1 MKTDSSRRN
10 FLAAGLSLPVAGM
23 ASAAAPQLPP
33 EKVRK
38 PKVAEIAAPA
48 RYRTLGK
55 TGLKVST
62 VGYGCMITSDSSV
75 ISRAVDM
82 GITYF
87 DTARGYQ
94 SGNNERMVGAAL
106 KGSRNKVAISS
117 KSEAKTAT
125 EAVGHLDTSLKELGT
140 DYLDIWYMHARDTV
154 AAIPDELVAV
164 WENAKKQGKIR
175 HIGIS
180 THNPAAIVDRVL
192 AVGKFEVVLS
202 TYNFTVGGA
211 NDPAYKKLVD
221 AGIGMVA
228 MKVMAP
234 ASRAGGFSNL
244 PGYRA
249 DRMDRV
255 TKPGGPVAALK
266 WVLRDQRFATTIPS
280 MTDIDQLEM
289 NFGAMSEPFS
299 AADEKLLA
307 RINEDIRPLYC
318 RMCYQCSGQ
327 CPKGVPVADTIRYL
341 SYADFYGQ
349 FALGREH
356 FLALPE
362 EARAVR
368 CRDCG
373 ACEVKCPNGVHVAER
388 LVRAQELFA

>member
-23 ASAAAPQLPP
+23 ASATAPQAPP
-33 EKVRK
+33 AKAPR
-38 PKVAEIAAPA
+38 PPSAEASSA

-62 VGYGCMITSDSSV
+62 VGYGCMITSDASV

-106 KGSRNKVAISS
+106 KASRSKIVLSS
-117 KSEAKTAT
+117 KSEAKTAP
-125 EAVGHLDTSLKELGT
+125 EAVAELNTSLKELGT
-140 DYLDIWYMHARDTV
+140 DYLDIWYMHSRDTV

-175 HIGIS
+175 HIAIS

-192 AVGKFEVVLS
+192 QVGKFEVVLS
-202 TYNFTVGGA
+202 TYNFTVGAA
-211 NDPAYKKLVD
+211 NDAAYKKLVD

-244 PGYRA
+244 PGFRA
-249 DRMDRV
+249 DRMDR
-255 TKPGGPVAALK
+255 TQKPGGPVAALK

-280 MTDIDQLEM
+280 MTDVDQLEM
-289 NFGAMSEPFS
+289 NFRAMSEPFT
-299 AADEKLLA
+299 AADEKILA
-307 RINEDIRPLYC
+307 QLNEEVRPLYC
-318 RMCYQCSGQ
+318 RMCHQCSGQ
-327 CPKGVPVADTIRYL
+327 CPKGVPVPDTIRYL

-368 CRDCG
+368 CRDC
-373 ACEVKCPNGVHVAER
+373 ASCEVHCPNGVHVAER
-388 LVRAQELFA
+388 LMRAQELFA

>member
-23 ASAAAPQLPP
+23 ASATAPQAPP
-33 EKVRK
+33 ANAPR
-38 PKVAEIAAPA
+38 PPSAEASSA

-106 KGSRNKVAISS
+106 KGSRTKIVLST
-117 KSEAKTAT
+117 KSESKTAA
-125 EAVGHLDTSLKELGT
+125 EAQAHLDTSLKELGT
-140 DYLDIWYMHARDTV
+140 DYVDIWYMHARDTV
-154 AAIPDELVAV
+154 ADIPDDQIAV

-192 AVGKFEVVLS
+192 AVGKFEVLLS
-202 TYNFTVGGA
+202 TYNFTVGAG
-211 NDPAYKKLVD
+211 NDPSYKKLAA
-221 AGIGMVA
+221 AGIGLVA

-234 ASRAGGFSNL
+234 ASRQKGFQDL
-244 PGYRA
+244 PGFRA

-255 TKPGGPVAALK
+255 TKPGGPLSALK
-266 WVLRDQRFATTIPS
+266 WVLKDKRFATTIPS
-280 MTDIDQLEM
+280 MTDVDQLEM
-289 NFGAMSEPFS
+289 NVRAMSEPYS

-307 RINEDIRPLYC
+307 QINEDVRPLYC

-327 CPKGVPVADTIRYL
+327 CPKGVRVPDTIRYL

-362 EARAVR
+362 EARAAR
-368 CRDCG
+368 CRDCDS
-373 ACEVKCPNGVHVAER
+373 CQVKCPNGVHVAER
-388 LVRAQELFA
+388 LIRAQDLFA

>member
-1 MKTDSSRRN
+1 
-10 FLAAGLSLPVAGM
+10 M
-23 ASAAAPQLPP
+23 ASATGSQAPAAKAPRPP
-33 EKVRK
+33 S
-38 PKVAEIAAPA
+38 AEAPSA

-106 KGSRNKVAISS
+106 KGSRHKVVISS
-117 KSEAKTAT
+117 KSESKTAA
-125 EAVGHLDTSLKELGT
+125 EAMAHLETSLKELGT
-140 DYLDIWYMHARDTV
+140 DYLDIWYMHSRDTV
-154 AAIPDELVAV
+154 AAIPDEQIAV

-180 THNPAAIVDRVL
+180 THNPIAIVDRVL

-202 TYNFTVGGA
+202 TYNFTVGAG

-234 ASRAGGFSNL
+234 ASRASGFSGV

-249 DRMDRV
+249 DRLDRV
-255 TKPGGPVAALK
+255 QKPGGPVAALK

-289 NFGAMSEPFS
+289 NFRAMSEPFS
-299 AADEKLLA
+299 AADEKVLA
-307 RINEDIRPLYC
+307 RIDEDVRPLYC
-318 RMCYQCSGQ
+318 RMCYQCTGQ
-327 CPKGVPVADTIRYL
+327 CPKGVPVPDTIRYL

-368 CRDCG
+368 CRDC
-373 ACEVKCPNGVHVAER
+373 ASCEVRCPNGVHVAER
-388 LVRAQELFA
+388 LVRAQDLFA

>member
-1 MKTDSSRRN
+1 
-10 FLAAGLSLPVAGM
+10 
-23 ASAAAPQLPP
+23 
-33 EKVRK
+33 
-38 PKVAEIAAPA
+38 
-48 RYRTLGK
+48 
-55 TGLKVST
+55 
-62 VGYGCMITSDSSV
+62 
-75 ISRAVDM
+75 
-82 GITYF
+82 
-87 DTARGYQ
+87 
-94 SGNNERMVGAAL
+94 
-106 KGSRNKVAISS
+106 
-117 KSEAKTAT
+117 
-125 EAVGHLDTSLKELGT
+125 
-140 DYLDIWYMHARDTV
+140 
-154 AAIPDELVAV
+154 
-164 WENAKKQGKIR
+164 
-175 HIGIS
+175 
-180 THNPAAIVDRVL
+180 
-192 AVGKFEVVLS
+192 VGKFEVVLS

-255 TKPGGPVAALK
+255 TKPGGPLAALK

-280 MTDIDQLEM
+280 MTDIDQLEA
-289 NFGAMSEPFS
+289 NFRAMSEPFT

-307 RINEDIRPLYC
+307 RLDEDIRPLYC

-327 CPKGVPVADTIRYL
+327 CPKGVAVADTIRYL

-373 ACEVKCPNGVHVAER
+373 SCAVKCPNGVHVAER

>member
-1 MKTDSSRRN
+1 MTTDSSRRN
-10 FLAAGLSLPVAGM
+10 FLVAGLSLPVAGM
-23 ASAAAPQLPP
+23 ASASAPQATPA
-33 EKVRK
+33 KA
-38 PKVAEIAAPA
+38 PKTAAPA
-48 RYRTLGK
+48 AAANGYRTLGK

-106 KGSRNKVAISS
+106 KGSRTKVVLST
-117 KSEAKTAT
+117 KSESKTAA
-125 EAVGHLDTSLKELGT
+125 EAQAHLDTSLKELGT
-140 DYLDIWYMHARDTV
+140 DYVDIWYMHARDTV
-154 AAIPDELVAV
+154 ADIPDDQIAV

-192 AVGKFEVVLS
+192 AVGKFEVLLS
-202 TYNFTVGGA
+202 TYNFTVGTG
-211 NDPAYKKLVD
+211 NDPAYKKLAA
-221 AGIGMVA
+221 AGIGLVA

-234 ASRAGGFSNL
+234 ASRQKGFQDL
-244 PGYRA
+244 PGFRA

-255 TKPGGPVAALK
+255 TKPGGPLAALK
-266 WVLRDQRFATTIPS
+266 WVLKDKRFATTIPS
-280 MTDIDQLEM
+280 MTDVDQLEM
-289 NFGAMSEPFS
+289 NVRAMSEPYS

-307 RINEDIRPLYC
+307 QINEDVRPLYC

-327 CPKGVPVADTIRYL
+327 CPKGVRVADTIRYL

-362 EARAVR
+362 EARTVS
-368 CRDCG
+368 CRDCES
-373 ACEVKCPNGVHVAER
+373 CQVKCPNGVHVAER
-388 LVRAQELFA
+388 LIRAQDLFA

>member
-23 ASAAAPQLPP
+23 ASAAAPQAPP
-33 EKVRK
+33 AKAPK
-38 PKVAEIAAPA
+38 PAAAAPLA
-48 RYRTLGK
+48 HYRTLGK
-55 TGLKVST
+55 TRLKVST

-106 KGSRNKVAISS
+106 KGSRNKVVISS
-117 KSEAKTAT
+117 KSEAKTAA
-125 EAVGHLDTSLKELGT
+125 EAVAHLDTSLKELGT
-140 DYLDIWYMHARDTV
+140 DHLDIWYMHSRDT
-154 AAIPDELVAV
+154 AADIPDELVAV
-164 WENAKKQGKIR
+164 WEHAKKQGKIR
-175 HIGIS
+175 HIGVS
-180 THNPAAIVDRVL
+180 THSPTTIVDRVL

-202 TYNFTVGGA
+202 TYNFTVGSG
-211 NDPAYKKLVD
+211 NDAAYKRLAD

-234 ASRAGGFSNL
+234 ASRAMGFQNV
-244 PGYRA
+244 PGFRA

-255 TKPGGPVAALK
+255 QKPGGPLAALK
-266 WVLRDQRFATTIPS
+266 WVLRDQRFATTVPS

-289 NFGAMSEPFS
+289 NFRAMSEPYS

-307 RINEDIRPLYC
+307 RIDEDIRPLYC
-318 RMCYQCSGQ
+318 RMCYQCTGQ
-327 CPKGVPVADTIRYL
+327 CPKGVPVPDTIRYL

-368 CRDCG
+368 CNDC
-373 ACEVKCPNGVHVAER
+373 ASCQVRCPNGVHVSER
-388 LVRAQELFA
+388 LMRAQELFG

>member
-23 ASAAAPQLPP
+23 ASATAPQAPP
-33 EKVRK
+33 AKTAK
-38 PKVAEIAAPA
+38 PAAAAAAPA
-48 RYRTLGK
+48 SYRTLGK

-75 ISRAVDM
+75 ISRAVDL

-106 KGSRNKVAISS
+106 KGSRSKIVLST
-117 KSEAKTAT
+117 KSEAKTAA
-125 EAVGHLDTSLKELGT
+125 EAVTHLDTSLKELGT
-140 DYLDIWYMHARDTV
+140 DYIDIWYMHARDTV
-154 AAIPDELVAV
+154 ADVPDELVAV

-180 THNPAAIVDRVL
+180 THSPITIVDRVL

-202 TYNFTVGGA
+202 TYNFTVGTG
-211 NDPAYKKLVD
+211 NDPAYKKLAA

-234 ASRAGGFSNL
+234 ASRAKGFQDL
-244 PGYRA
+244 PGFQA

-255 TKPGGPVAALK
+255 QKPGGPLAALK
-266 WVLRDQRFATTIPS
+266 WVLRDKRFATTIPS
-280 MTDIDQLEM
+280 MTDVDQLEM
-289 NFGAMSEPFS
+289 NVRAMSEPFN

-307 RINEDIRPLYC
+307 RIEDDIRPLYC

-327 CPKGVPVADTIRYL
+327 CPKGARVPETIRYL

-368 CRDCG
+368 CRDCDS
-373 ACEVKCPNGVHVAER
+373 CQVRCPNGVHVAER
-388 LVRAQELFA
+388 LVRAQDLFA

>member
-23 ASAAAPQLPP
+23 ASVAASQAPAAKAPKAVPAAAAP
-33 EKVRK
+33 
-38 PKVAEIAAPA
+38 AG
-48 RYRTLGK
+48 YRTLGK

-75 ISRAVDM
+75 IARAVDM

-106 KGSRNKVAISS
+106 KGSRNKVAIST
-117 KSEAKTAT
+117 KSESKTAA
-125 EAVGHLDTSLKELGT
+125 EAMAHLDTSLKELGT
-140 DYLDIWYMHARDTV
+140 DYIDIWYMHARDTV
-154 AAIPDELVAV
+154 ADIPDDQIAV

-202 TYNFTVGGA
+202 TFNFAVGTG

-234 ASRAGGFSNL
+234 ASRAKGFSDL
-244 PGYRA
+244 PGFRA

-255 TKPGGPVAALK
+255 TKPGGPLAALK
-266 WVLRDQRFATTIPS
+266 WVLRDRRFATTIPS

-289 NFGAMSEPFS
+289 NVRAMSEPFS

-307 RINEDIRPLYC
+307 RIDEDIRPLYC
-318 RMCYQCSGQ
+318 RMCYQCTGQ
-327 CPKGVPVADTIRYL
+327 CPKGVAVPDTIRYL

-362 EARAVR
+362 EARAAR

-373 ACEVKCPNGVHVAER
+373 SCQVHCPNGVHVAER
-388 LVRAQELFA
+388 LVRAQDLFA

>member
-10 FLAAGLSLPVAGM
+10 FLVAGLSLPVAGF
-23 ASAAAPQLPP
+23 AN
-33 EKVRK
+33 
-38 PKVAEIAAPA
+38 APA
-48 RYRTLGK
+48 SQSSPTQAPRPASPGTAAVRYRTLGR

-75 ISRAVDM
+75 ISRAVDL

-94 SGNNERMVGAAL
+94 KGNNERMVGAAL
-106 KGSRNKVAISS
+106 KGSRDKIVLSS
-117 KSEAKTAT
+117 KSEAKTAPD
-125 EAVGHLDTSLKELGT
+125 AVAELDTSLKELGT
-140 DYLDIWYMHARDTV
+140 DHLDIWYMHSRDTV

-164 WENAKKQGKIR
+164 WENAKQQGKIR

-180 THNPAAIVDRVL
+180 THKPNAIVDRVL
-192 AVGKFEVVLS
+192 AVGKFEVMLS
-202 TYNFTVGGA
+202 TYSFAIGTA
-211 NDPAYKKLVD
+211 NDPAYEKLTA
-221 AGIGMVA
+221 AGVGLVA

-234 ASRAGGFSNL
+234 ASRASGFSGV

-249 DRMDRV
+249 DRLDRV
-255 TKPGGPVAALK
+255 QKPGGPVAALK

-289 NFGAMSEPFS
+289 NFRAMSEPFS
-299 AADEKLLA
+299 AADEKVLA
-307 RINEDIRPLYC
+307 RIDEDVRPLYC
-318 RMCYQCSGQ
+318 RMCYQCTGQ
-327 CPKGVPVADTIRYL
+327 CPKGVPVPDTIRYL

-368 CRDCG
+368 CRDC
-373 ACEVKCPNGVHVAER
+373 ASCEVRCPNGVHVAER
-388 LVRAQELFA
+388 LVRAQDLFA

>member
-1 MKTDSSRRN
+1 
-10 FLAAGLSLPVAGM
+10 
-23 ASAAAPQLPP
+23 
-33 EKVRK
+33 
-38 PKVAEIAAPA
+38 
-48 RYRTLGK
+48 
-55 TGLKVST
+55 
-62 VGYGCMITSDSSV
+62 
-75 ISRAVDM
+75 M

-106 KGSRNKVAISS
+106 KGSRTKIVLSTKSES
-117 KSEAKTAT
+117 KSPAEALD
-125 EAVGHLDTSLKELGT
+125 HLNTSLKELGT
-140 DYLDIWYMHARDTV
+140 DYIDIWYMHARDTV
-154 AAIPDELVAV
+154 ADIPDDQIAV

-192 AVGKFEVVLS
+192 AVGKFEVLLS
-202 TYNFTVGGA
+202 TYNFTVGA
-211 NDPAYKKLVD
+211 SNDPAYKKLAA
-221 AGIGMVA
+221 AGIGLVA

-234 ASRAGGFSNL
+234 ASRQKGFQDL
-244 PGYRA
+244 PGFRA

-255 TKPGGPVAALK
+255 TKPGGPLAALK
-266 WVLRDQRFATTIPS
+266 WVLRDNRFGTTIPS
-280 MTDIDQLEM
+280 MTDVDQLEM
-289 NFGAMSEPFS
+289 NVRAMSEPYS

-307 RINEDIRPLYC
+307 QINEDIRPLYC

-327 CPKGVPVADTIRYL
+327 CPKGVRVPETIRYL

-362 EARAVR
+362 AARAAS
-368 CRDCG
+368 CRDCDS
-373 ACEVKCPNGVHVAER
+373 CQVKCPNGVHVAER
-388 LVRAQELFA
+388 LIRAQDLFA

>member
-1 MKTDSSRRN
+1 
-10 FLAAGLSLPVAGM
+10 M
-23 ASAAAPQLPP
+23 ASAPASQAPPA
-33 EKVRK
+33 KVA
-38 PKVAEIAAPA
+38 PKVAEVASAP

-106 KGSRNKVAISS
+106 KGARNKIVLSS
-117 KSEAKTAT
+117 KSEAKTAA
-125 EAVGHLDTSLKELGT
+125 EAVAQLDTSLKELGT
-140 DYLDIWYMHARDTV
+140 DYLDIWYMHSRDTV

-180 THNPAAIVDRVL
+180 THSPIAIVDRVL

-202 TYNFTVGGA
+202 TYNFTVGAG
-211 NDPAYKKLVD
+211 NDPAYKRLVD

-234 ASRAGGFSNL
+234 ASRASGFSGV

-249 DRMDRV
+249 DRLDRV
-255 TKPGGPVAALK
+255 QKPGGPVAALK

-289 NFGAMSEPFS
+289 NFRAMSEPFT
-299 AADEKLLA
+299 AADEKVLA
-307 RINEDIRPLYC
+307 RIDEDIRPLYC

-327 CPKGVPVADTIRYL
+327 CPKGVPVPDTIRYL

-362 EARAVR
+362 AARGVR
-368 CRDCG
+368 CRDC
-373 ACEVKCPNGVHVAER
+373 ASCQVRCLNGVHVAER
-388 LVRAQELFA
+388 LIRAQDLFA